1 LPLCMSQLCSL
12 AALVADHVSVVNTKS
27 FCMVSWLLSHQ
38 VLKSLTHRFDVSVN
52 TVMVCRITLNLRTTV
67 YGPTTFERTNNS
79 NSFPLSDLRNPARS
93 GRSDQTVESTLTR
106 NLEVHIRKEYDRSK
120 DYDHDFVEFTSGNA
134 SGSAYQTA
142 GQEV

>member
-1 LPLCMSQLCSL
+1 MIIER
-12 AALVADHVSVVNTKS
+12 
-27 FCMVSWLLSHQ
+27 
-38 VLKSLTHRFDVSVN
+38 SLTRHFGVSVN

-79 NSFPLSDLRNPARS
+79 NSFPLSDLRNPVRS
-93 GRSDQTVESTLTR
+93 GRSDQTVESTMTR

-120 DYDHDFVEFTSGNA
+120 DYEHFVEFTNGNA
-134 SGSAYQTA
+134 SGSAHQTT